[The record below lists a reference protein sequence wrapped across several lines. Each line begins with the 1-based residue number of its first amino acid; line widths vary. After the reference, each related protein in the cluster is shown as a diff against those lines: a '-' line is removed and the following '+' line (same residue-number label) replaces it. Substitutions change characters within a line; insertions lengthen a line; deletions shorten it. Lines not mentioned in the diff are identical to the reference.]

1 MPPEPTTL
9 GRVVATER
17 RPNTPH
23 EFHFWTAVDSPVG
36 IGTIVRVEG
45 THPVEGT
52 IPRVFGVVVEGLSFT
67 DLQSPLHDVMG
78 FDGDPGAAGLAPT
91 ERPEVR
97 LYTAAVL
104 RQLPEEPLQPV
115 PMGDVFLATDDDVSL
130 ALRMDS
136 YTREDARTAIPIGLY
151 RGGGMDSPIYLDA
164 DFLVGPEAAHL
175 NITGVSGLATK
186 TSAVEF
192 ILASLFAHFPASKG
206 SVAAVCFN
214 VKGPDL
220 CYLDQPGDLDATDLA
235 MYDRLRVPAR
245 PFENVRYFA
254 PYKADLVSLNTLRSN
269 DALQHNVT
277 PLTWGLREVLQFAEV
292 MLNRDDVDAKADA
305 LIDFIKERVLDR
317 EYKDPQQHPGKVYRV
332 QSFAELEDWFRDV
345 ILSLEMKGSEGYR
358 THHIATI
365 RKVRNRLS
373 NISTRCA
380 GLVTDDGSVSD
391 LPWGTFEDRAVY
403 VIDVAAAEEDAQ
415 DLIFAR
421 VVSKLRE
428 HLERR
433 DLGVSHVV
441 VFVDELNKYAPAD
454 GADTYVRKMLLDI
467 AERGRYL
474 GLVLFGA
481 QQFRSQVHRRVVGNS
496 GTALFGR
503 MDADELATPGY
514 AVLSPATRTK
524 LATLA
529 KGDLMVRHPHFTQ
542 PIFLKFPRPAVL
554 RGRDGVERFPQ
565 AAGGTFETS
574 LLRSLRQLDASL
586 ALAWVQDLA
595 ALYEEADLIRVR
607 NAALQARPKDVKAF
621 FAARLRSIIPAQP
634 AASPVGGSP
643 LRILPA
649 DDPYGS

>member
-1 MPPEPTTL
+1 
-9 GRVVATER
+9 
-17 RPNTPH
+17 
-23 EFHFWTAVDSPVG
+23 
-36 IGTIVRVEG
+36 
-45 THPVEGT
+45 
-52 IPRVFGVVVEGLSFT
+52 
-67 DLQSPLHDVMG
+67 
-78 FDGDPGAAGLAPT
+78 
-91 ERPEVR
+91 
-97 LYTAAVL
+97 
-104 RQLPEEPLQPV
+104 
-115 PMGDVFLATDDDVSL
+115 
-130 ALRMDS
+130 
-136 YTREDARTAIPIGLY
+136 
-151 RGGGMDSPIYLDA
+151 
-164 DFLVGPEAAHL
+164 
-175 NITGVSGLATK
+175 
-186 TSAVEF
+186 
-192 ILASLFAHFPASKG
+192 
-206 SVAAVCFN
+206 
-214 VKGPDL
+214 
-220 CYLDQPGDLDATDLA
+220 
-235 MYDRLRVPAR
+235 
-245 PFENVRYFA
+245 
-254 PYKADLVSLNTLRSN
+254 
-269 DALQHNVT
+269 
-277 PLTWGLREVLQFAEV
+277 
-292 MLNRDDVDAKADA
+292 
-305 LIDFIKERVLDR
+305 
-317 EYKDPQQHPGKVYRV
+317 
-332 QSFAELEDWFRDV
+332 
-345 ILSLEMKGSEGYR
+345 MKGSEGYR